1 VSARLTSIVLLLVLC
16 GLCVSRTPADDTT
29 QPVISPQNSG
39 DPMFMVRSLRAK
51 IETLSLDGQKR
62 TRVESI
68 LNTAADRAE
77 ELKLRIRA
85 LSPDEKT
92 QRVAIFVREI
102 RRRLAALLPD
112 VFVADT
118 RPSGDAGPIAQIF
131 PRFAAALRQLDLS
144 PDQRLKLADL
154 AASIREQAAAIRQ
167 RRQAGQDV
175 SADLRSMQADFRGKL
190 TTILTANQ
198 QTKLR
203 DFLRQ
208 PAAPQATGPAPPP
221 LDIPPDAHNP
231 FTGPPAPSIR
241 LTQTDLNVVDLS
253 KFKNRVVVLEF
264 GSVSCPSFRDHVP
277 EMEKLY
283 KHYSERVSF
292 FVIYTREAHPS
303 DGWNVSRNEDDQIDV
318 HQPTDLPTRMDIA
331 DKAKAYLHVSIPL
344 LVDDMEDTA
353 AKAYNGAPN
362 ATVILAGGNIVARQ
376 QWTDPSGLP
385 RLIDDALGDK

>member
-1 VSARLTSIVLLLVLC
+1 LTTILLLLFLC
-16 GLCVSRTPADDTT
+16 GLCVPRTLADDTT
-29 QPVISPQNSG
+29 QPYQAALSPQQSG
-39 DPMFMVRSLRAK
+39 DPMFMVRSLRLK
-51 IETLSLDGQKR
+51 IETLNLDGQKR

-68 LNTAADRAE
+68 LNAAADRAE
-77 ELKLRIRA
+77 ELKLRIRD
-85 LSPDEKT
+85 LPPDEKT
-92 QRVAIFVREI
+92 QRVALFIREV

-112 VFVADT
+112 VFSADT
-118 RPSGDAGPIAQIF
+118 QPSSDNGAIGQFF
-131 PRFAAALRQLDLS
+131 PRFANALRQLDLT

-154 AASIREQAAAIRQ
+154 AATIREQAAAIRQ

-175 SADLRSMQADFRGKL
+175 SADLRSMQADFRGRL
-190 TTILTANQ
+190 TNILTADQ
-198 QTKLR
+198 QAKLR
-203 DFLRQ
+203 DLLRQ
-208 PAAPQATGPAPPP
+208 PAAPQPTGPAPPP
-221 LDIPPDAHNP
+221 LNSPPDAHNP
-231 FTGPPAPSIR
+231 FIGPPAPSIR

-264 GSVSCPSFRDHVP
+264 GSVTCPSFRDHVQ

-283 KHYSERVSF
+283 KHYGERVSF

-303 DGWNVSRNEDDQIDV
+303 DGWNVSRNEDDRIDV
-318 HQPTDLPTRMDIA
+318 HQPTDIETRMDIA
-331 DKAKAYLHVSIPL
+331 EKAKTYLHISIPL
-344 LVDDMEDTA
+344 LVDDLEDTA